1 MLLLCSRQTGKST
14 VAAALGL
21 RTALLQAYSPIVILS
36 PSLRQSGE
44 LFRKVLGLF
53 HSLGRPTGITGQSA
67 QRLELANGSRVVCL
81 PSTEGTIRGFSG
93 VAMVIIDEAARVA
106 DELYYAVRPMLAV
119 SQGRLVALSTPFGKR
134 GWFYKEWQENTP
146 WERAQ
151 ITALECPRIQAAF
164 LEDERLALGPRWFA
178 QEYLC
183 SFEEVE
189 GSVFAQEDILAAFA
203 DDAEPLFSGG

>member
-1 MLLLCSRQTGKST
+1 
-14 VAAALGL
+14 
-21 RTALLQAYSPIVILS
+21 
-36 PSLRQSGE
+36 
-44 LFRKVLGLF
+44 
-53 HSLGRPTGITGQSA
+53 
-67 QRLELANGSRVVCL
+67 
-81 PSTEGTIRGFSG
+81 
-93 VAMVIIDEAARVA
+93 
-106 DELYYAVRPMLAV
+106 MLAV
-119 SQGRLVALSTPFGKR
+119 SRGLLVALSTPFGKR